1 MKIAK
6 EKYRNLIMAFMAIVL
21 VVIVG
26 LCVAPK
32 KGTQEEEPQQII
44 KNSTLEY
51 KKEVES
57 LDVVNTSKK
66 NLNLRSRLD
75 KFDTNS
81 IETRRLQKNV
91 LYASCLDS
99 SMSNV
104 ILKTTGVWTY
114 NIDTDVLNYYKYPFG
129 DRIWNF
135 IIEGEKIFYVELNDH
150 RSDGIYEWY
159 LKKANLDF
167 SDSIILKKGQIYNV
181 MDSPFFVVDDESNET
196 IFVSYDDDIEISSTG
211 DSLSHYVTVF
221 TIEIMRDTEFEILET
236 GIGNHTDK
244 KGIFL
249 QRWDY
254 TTRLKKDEL
263 IFTEVSY
270 FGKETTYS
278 LDLNTRE
285 KRVVYVNNELES
297 YQLVKTTRTNDGYVL
312 LLDSGIGRSKMV
324 IVSNDLKEVNVLATE
339 GYVNTRE
346 INGGDI
352 IFNYGYDARLPY
364 SILSVK
370 ETKLIKKF
378 DFNSQNIAHFFLTDG
393 MKKILFEIGEDIY
406 LYEIE

>member
-1 MKIAK
+1 MKNITK
-6 EKYRNLIMAFMAIVL
+6 KVNFKILTIAFMAIVL

-26 LCVAPK
+26 LCAVPK
-32 KGTQEEEPQQII
+32 KGVPEEVSPQQII

-51 KKEVES
+51 KKEVET

-66 NLNLRSRLD
+66 NLNLRSKLD

-114 NIDTDVLNYYKYPFG
+114 NIDTDTLNYYKYSFG
-129 DRIWNF
+129 DRIWDF

-244 KGIFL
+244 EGVFL
-249 QRWDY
+249 QRCDY
-254 TTRLKKDEL
+254 TTRLK
-263 IFTEVSY
+263 
-270 FGKETTYS
+270 
-278 LDLNTRE
+278 NT
-285 KRVVYVNNELES
+285 S
-297 YQLVKTTRTNDGYVL
+297 
-312 LLDSGIGRSKMV
+312 
-324 IVSNDLKEVNVLATE
+324 
-339 GYVNTRE
+339 
-346 INGGDI
+346 
-352 IFNYGYDARLPY
+352 
-364 SILSVK
+364 
-370 ETKLIKKF
+370 
-378 DFNSQNIAHFFLTDG
+378 
-393 MKKILFEIGEDIY
+393 
-406 LYEIE
+406 